1 VTARTPASPVSLP
14 VNVRHLAPK
23 GVPVWLE
30 ADARQR
36 GELARAHGLLAVDA
50 FRFDLVLSRWH
61 GEGVRVAGE
70 VKAEIVQECVVTLD
84 PLTATISEPV
94 EAILVP
100 EGSRLA
106 RPRFAEADELLL
118 DAEGADVPETF
129 SGDEVDAGALAEEF
143 FALAIDPYPR
153 KPGAALKAAGGEGTA
168 TGPLQDQLD
177 ALLRKR

>member
-1 VTARTPASPVSLP
+1 MTAQESPVSWR

-30 ADARQR
+30 ADERQR
-36 GELARAHGLLAVDA
+36 EELARQHGLLAVNA

-61 GEGVRVAGE
+61 GDGVRVAGE
-70 VKAEIVQECVVTLD
+70 VKAEIVQECVVTLE
-84 PLTATISEPV
+84 PLTATIAEPV

-106 RPRFAEADELLL
+106 RPDFNETDELLL
-118 DAEGADVPETF
+118 DAEGADLPETF

-153 KPGAALKAAGGEGTA
+153 KPGASLETGAEKTVA
-168 TGPLQDQLD
+168 GPLQEQLG

>member
-1 VTARTPASPVSLP
+1 MTRQAQASPVSWR

-36 GELARAHGLLAVDA
+36 EDLARAHDLLAVNA

-61 GEGVRVAGE
+61 GEGVRVTGE
-70 VKAEIVQECVVTLD
+70 VRAEIVQECVVTLD
-84 PLTATISEPV
+84 PLTATIAEPV
-94 EAILVP
+94 EAVLVP
-100 EGSRLA
+100 EGSWLA
-106 RPRFAEADELLL
+106 RPRFSEADELLL

-153 KPGAALKAAGGEGTA
+153 KPGVSFAAAGEEKKAA
-168 TGPLQDQLD
+168 GPLQDQLD